1 MRVQAITWEGGRA
14 AIIDQTKLPRHET
27 YITLDQPAAYARAI
41 ERMQV
46 RGAPLIG
53 ITAAYGVAQAAV
65 NAHDASPGVFRRR
78 IESAMEKL
86 AATRPTAVNLQWAL
100 ARMRRA
106 LVDAG
111 DAASSRVAG
120 LLVAEAKLVH
130 REQLAAD
137 RAIARLGAEL
147 IPKGEAA
154 LTICNTGALATGGE
168 GTALAAI
175 VRAYREKRIRVVY
188 VPETRPRQQGLL
200 TAWELGRA
208 GVEYRLIADTAVGA
222 LLAQKQVSAAVVGAD
237 RIAANGDVANKIG
250 TYQMAALCARHGVR
264 FIVAA
269 PVSTYDVRCPNGAAI
284 AIEQRDEREITHL
297 GGKQVAPD
305 ECKVWNPAFDVTP
318 RELVSYY
325 VSEHGLFPG
334 GRADRKRRR
343 Q

>member
-1 MRVQAITWEGGRA
+1 MRVQAITWEGGHA
-14 AIIDQTKLPRHET
+14 VIVDQTELPRRET
-27 YITLDQPAAYARAI
+27 YLTLDQPAAYARAI

-53 ITAAYGVAQAAV
+53 LTAVYGVAQAAL
-65 NAHDASPGVFRRR
+65 NARDATPRVFRGR
-78 IESAMEKL
+78 IESAMERL
-86 AATRPTAVNLQWAL
+86 AASRPTAVNLHWAL
-100 ARMRRA
+100 ERMRQALERA
-106 LVDAG
+106 GMD
-111 DAASSRVAG
+111 DPTRAATQ
-120 LLVAEAKLVH
+120 LVAEAKRLH

-137 RAIARLGAEL
+137 RAIARFGAEI
-147 IPKGEAA
+147 IPQGEAA

-175 VRAYREKRIRVVY
+175 IRAYREKRIKRVY

-208 GVEYRLIADTAVGA
+208 AVDYQLIADGAVGA
-222 LLAQKQVSAAVVGAD
+222 LLAREQVSAAAVGAD
-237 RIAANGDVANKIG
+237 RIAANGEVANKIG
-250 TYQMAALCARHGVR
+250 TYQMAVLCARHGVR

-284 AIEQRDEREITHL
+284 GIEEREAREITHI

-305 ECKVWNPAFDVTP
+305 DCEVWNPAFDVTP

-325 VSEHGLFPG
+325 VSEHGVFPG
-334 GRADRKRRR
+334 ARADRRRKRK
-343 Q
+343 